1 MTELEELKRQIGRMQ
16 AMLEAQQHL
25 LMAMFGHAEHPKEIM
40 QTFKDLQL
48 ATQDL
53 LHFEPLTDAELS
65 ELLSAHHFLRDSLTK
80 TESWLKNSK

>member
-25 LMAMFGHAEHPKEIM
+25 LMAMFGYAEHPKEIM
-40 QTFKDLQL
+40 QTFHDLHL

-53 LHFEPLTDAELS
+53 LHFEPLTDTELS
-65 ELLSAHHFLRDSLTK
+65 ELLSAHNILCDSLIK
-80 TESWLKNSK
+80 TESWLKSK